1 MPMQTTSTGSAAR
14 AAVERL
20 GAIGISAVED
30 LGTLGILTGRA
41 LAAAFRP
48 PFRPRVFL
56 EAMDDVGFGSL
67 FIVLLT
73 GSFAG
78 AVFAMQLIS
87 AFRMFDSEHLVGSAV
102 AMTLTRE
109 LGPVFT
115 SLMVTGRTASAMATT
130 LGTMRVTEQIDAM
143 EVMAVDPVQYLVSPR
158 VVATLLMTPLLTLL
172 FDFVGMSSAYGVSV
186 GLLGVDPGAFLA
198 SIHRNVY
205 PSDIYNGA
213 IKSAV
218 FGLAIGAIGCYR
230 GFYASGG
237 AKGVGEA
244 TTKAVVFGSVSIFV
258 LNYFLTAAMF
268 T

>member
-1 MPMQTTSTGSAAR
+1 
-14 AAVERL
+14 L
-20 GAIGISAVED
+20 FI
-30 LGTLGILTGRA
+30 
-41 LAAAFRP
+41 
-48 PFRPRVFL
+48 

-73 GSFAG
+73 GAFAG
-78 AVFAMQLIS
+78 AVFAMQSIS

-102 AMTLTRE
+102 ALTLTRE

-115 SLMVTGRTASAMATT
+115 ALMVTGRTASAMATT

-143 EVMAVDPVQYLVSPR
+143 EVMAVDPVQYLVAPR
-158 VVATLLMTPLLTLL
+158 IVATVVMTPLLTLL
-172 FDFVGMSSAYGVSV
+172 FDFVGMASAYLVSV
-186 GLLGVDPGAFLA
+186 FWLGVDPGAFLS
-198 SIHRNVY
+198 SIARDLE

-213 IKSAV
+213 IKAAV

-230 GFYASGG
+230 GFTASGG

-244 TTKAVVFGSVSIFV
+244 TTRAVVAGSVTIFV

-268 T
+268 L